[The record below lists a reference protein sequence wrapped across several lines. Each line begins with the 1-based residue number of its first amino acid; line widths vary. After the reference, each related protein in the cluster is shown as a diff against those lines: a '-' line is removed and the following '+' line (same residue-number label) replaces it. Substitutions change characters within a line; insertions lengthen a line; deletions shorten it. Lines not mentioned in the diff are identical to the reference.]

1 MAYGKGAGST
11 LQCKKTPRE
20 ILTEAKA
27 RNAQVLRLIN
37 RGEMNYYVTY
47 TGKEL
52 CSVNKLLI
60 DVLESVLTIGDSD
73 LSSGTTLVKDPDRE
87 LEKVDSL

>member
-1 MAYGKGAGST
+1 M
-11 LQCKKTPRE
+11 QCKKTPKE
-20 ILTEAKA
+20 ILKEART

-60 DVLESVLTIGDSD
+60 DVLESVLTMIDSD
-73 LSSGTTLVKDPDRE
+73 LSSGTTLVKDQ
-87 LEKVDSL
+87 DSRLAEEDPR